1 MPKLA
6 IYVPKKEMKLIDKWR
21 KRINFSQVFMRALQK
36 EIQQQTQKVKGGR
49 DQWTRAAKYY
59 RQVMTDSS
67 QPVVDFG
74 FDLGSRHVL
83 ECQLAPETIL
93 RLLELN
99 NRKALTSQDFALVQS
114 EIDGDR
120 KVIDKFLKDKGY
132 DVNTFPI
139 AREEVCRGY
148 VQGVADTWKKVCE
161 KM

>member
-36 EIQQQTQKVKGGR
+36 EIQQQTQKVKGGQ

-59 RQVMTDSS
+59 RQMMTDSS
-67 QPVVDFG
+67 QAVVDFG

-83 ECQLAPETIL
+83 DCQLSPETIL
-93 RLLELN
+93 RLHELSK
-99 NRKALTSQDFALVQS
+99 REALTSQDFALIKS

-120 KVIDKFLKDKGY
+120 EGIDRFLNDKGY

-139 AREEVCRGY
+139 AREELCRGY
-148 VQGVADTWKKVCE
+148 VRGVADAWKKVCE